1 MSVETTS
8 GRGGEGS
15 ARLSPATPRPAT
27 AETEALARRLADTVA
42 EAGALALAMSRA
54 GVRSWTKGND
64 SPVTEAD
71 MAVDAFLRRSLE
83 ALDPAVGWLSEESV
97 DSPARLAARRIWVVD
112 PIDGTRAF
120 MAGGE
125 DWAVS
130 AALVED
136 GRPVAAALFAPVT
149 REMFTAIAGHG
160 AMRNG
165 APLAA
170 APRSGLAGARIAGPP
185 AQMDAIARVAQV
197 ERMPRIRSLALR
209 LARVATG
216 EIDLAL
222 SASNSADWD
231 LAAADLVVHEAA
243 GRLTTHA
250 GARLIYNLPEPRHP
264 ALVCA
269 GDALHA
275 AALATPELSRF
286 FSP

>member
-8 GRGGEGS
+8 GRGGEGN
-15 ARLSPATPRPAT
+15 AAPSPSPPRPASEAT
-27 AETEALARRLADTVA
+27 QALARRLADTVA
-42 EAGALALAMSRA
+42 EAGEMALAMSRA

-97 DSPARLAARRIWVVD
+97 DSPARLHSRRIWIVD

-120 MAGGE
+120 MAGGA

-130 AALVED
+130 AALVEE

-149 REMFTAIAGHG
+149 GEMFTAIAGHG
-160 AMRNG
+160 AARNG
-165 APLAA
+165 DTLTAPA
-170 APRSGLAGARIAGPP
+170 RSGLSGARIAGPP
-185 AQMDAIARVAQV
+185 SDMEAIARVARV
-197 ERMPRIRSLALR
+197 ERLPRIRSLALR

-222 SASNSADWD
+222 SAGNSADWD
-231 LAAADLVVHEAA
+231 LAAADLVVEEAA

-250 GARLIYNLPEPRHP
+250 GARLVYNLPDPRHP

-269 GDALHA
+269 GAALHA
-275 AALATPELSRF
+275 ATLATPELSRF

>member
-8 GRGGEGS
+8 GRGDPGT
-15 ARLSPATPRPAT
+15 AAPVLATPHPAS
-27 AETEALARRLADTVA
+27 AETAALARRLVDVVA
-42 EAGALALAMSRA
+42 EAGEMALSMSRA

-83 ALDPAVGWLSEESV
+83 ALDPAIGWLSEESA
-97 DSPARLAARRIWVVD
+97 DTPARLAVRRVWVVD

-120 MAGGE
+120 MAGGP

-149 REMFTAIAGHG
+149 QEMFTALAGHG
-160 AMRNG
+160 AQRNG
-165 APLAA
+165 TRLAA
-170 APRSGLAGARIAGPP
+170 PPRGGLAGARVAGPP
-185 AQMDAIARVAQV
+185 SDMDAIARVAPV
-197 ERMPRIRSLALR
+197 ERLPRIRSLALR

-222 SASNSADWD
+222 SAGNSADWD

-243 GRLTTHA
+243 ARLTTRA
-250 GARLIYNLPEPRHP
+250 GAHLIYNRADPRHP

-275 AALATPELSRF
+275 ATLAAPQLSDF

>member
-8 GRGGEGS
+8 GHGGEGS
-15 ARLSPATPRPAT
+15 AGLSPATPRPAS
-27 AETEALARRLADTVA
+27 AETAGLARRLADTVA
-42 EAGALALAMSRA
+42 EAGAMALAMSRA

-71 MAVDAFLRRSLE
+71 MAVDAFLRRSLK

-97 DSPARLAARRIWVVD
+97 DSPARLDARRVWIVD

-120 MAGGE
+120 MAGGA

-149 REMFTAIAGHG
+149 GEMFTAIAGHG
-160 AMRNG
+160 AQHNG
-165 APLAA
+165 AALT
-170 APRSGLAGARIAGPP
+170 APVRIDLAGARIAGPP
-185 AQMDAIARVAQV
+185 GDMDALARVAPV
-197 ERMPRIRSLALR
+197 ERLPRIRSLALR

-222 SASNSADWD
+222 SAGNSADWD

-243 GRLTTHA
+243 ARLTTRA
-250 GARLIYNLPEPRHP
+250 GARLIYNLPDPRHP

-275 AALATPELSRF
+275 ATLATPALSRF